1 MIDTNERNNA
11 RRDVESRSCNRH
23 ILDTSTCSAFEDKI
37 SRIQHRKAMAGS
49 CCVFAQESVI
59 AIITLI
65 AKTGSCCIFLL
76 IICYN
81 FYDTNSSFNLI
92 HLPHYLYASSYP
104 HKRNK
109 VGLRSIYCTPV
120 LLMHNGRT
128 QDAGPVK
135 RFDLYGFITKLVG
148 ILLCMS

>member
-11 RRDVESRSCNRH
+11 RRDVERSACNRN

-37 SRIQHRKAMAGS
+37 SRIQQRKAMAGS
-49 CCVFAQESVI
+49 CCVFAQEGI
-59 AIITLI
+59 ITIITLI
-65 AKTGSCCIFLL
+65 AMTGSCCMFLL

-81 FYDTNSSFNLI
+81 FYDTNSSFNFTLVHTLI
-92 HLPHYLYASSYP
+92 
-104 HKRNK
+104 RE
-109 VGLRSIYCTPV
+109 VGLRSTYCTPV

-135 RFDLYGFITKLVG
+135 WFDLYGFITKLVR
-148 ILLCMS
+148 ILLCMP

>member
-1 MIDTNERNNA
+1 MVIGHTMQDQKLNQLYMSYLKEVKTTIISKNNERA
-11 RRDVESRSCNRH
+11 ELAESMIMR
-23 ILDTSTCSAFEDKI
+23 
-37 SRIQHRKAMAGS
+37 
-49 CCVFAQESVI
+49 
-59 AIITLI
+59 
-65 AKTGSCCIFLL
+65 
-76 IICYN
+76 
-81 FYDTNSSFNLI
+81 
-92 HLPHYLYASSYP
+92 YP